1 MLEIRDITKRYGS
14 HTVLDTVN
22 LTFEQ
27 GIYGLLGEN
36 GAGKTTL
43 LSIIMGIL
51 QADEGS
57 ILYAGRNVTDR
68 DKDYYGNIGFM
79 PQYTTFY
86 PEFTAVEFLKY
97 MCVLKDIPKKIRK
110 ERIEE
115 LLEKVN
121 LTMDAGKKL
130 RTFSG
135 GMRQRVGIAQALLN
149 RPEILILDE
158 PTAGLDPM
166 ERIRFRN
173 LISDISEDRIVIL
186 ATHIVQD
193 IEYTADHIILLHKG
207 KISVQGTP
215 TELKERIHGKHM
227 PLAEAENRQPN
238 LEDVFLYY
246 TLSEEGERAA
256 DREF

>member
-1 MLEIRDITKRYGS
+1 MLEIRNITKRYGS
-14 HTVLDTVN
+14 HTVLDDIN

-43 LSIIMGIL
+43 LSIVMGIL
-51 QADEGS
+51 QPDAGS
-57 ILYAGRNVTDR
+57 ILHHGRAVTDR
-68 DKDYYGNIGFM
+68 DREYYGNIGFM

-86 PEFTAVEFLKY
+86 PEFTAEEFLKY
-97 MCVLKDIPKKIRK
+97 MCVLKGIPGRHQK
-110 ERIEE
+110 ERIAG

-121 LTMDAGKKL
+121 LMSDARKKL
-130 RTFSG
+130 KAFSG

-149 RPEILILDE
+149 QPEILILDE

-193 IEYTADHIILLHKG
+193 IEYTADHVILLHEG

-215 TELKERIHGKHM
+215 EELREKISGVRT
-227 PLAEAENRQPN
+227 PLADAENRAPN
-238 LEDVFLYY
+238 LEDVFLHYAS
-246 TLSEEGERAA
+246 SEEENRGA
-256 DREF
+256 DC